1 MRILPLI
8 LAFVWPVTLPAGH
21 FTFTPLCREAYRE
34 ILSLRLEK
42 GEQVLQKAAEEDPDN
57 LMPVYLENYID
68 FFRLYISEDEALY
81 YSIRDHKKER
91 LRKLETG
98 DRASPWYL
106 FTQAGVHL
114 QWAITRLKFQA
125 YLTAFREVK
134 QTRNLLEL
142 NTYLHPDFLPN
153 RQYAAV
159 LEAVAGAIPDEY
171 KWGARILGLEGSVE
185 AGIKNLEY
193 LVGLDEAAF
202 PFKKECLTLYAFLAL
217 HLQHDNRT
225 AWEIVNRPEFNDP
238 DNLLASFVKAHV
250 AMYTGHNDAAVEILD
265 HRPRGPE
272 YIPFYF
278 LDYMSGLARVRKL
291 DPEAG
296 RWFRLYLENYQGKNY
311 LKECYQKLGWVALL
325 QGDTAGYRHYMELCL
340 SEGEAIVDPD
350 KAAEAE
356 AGWGF
361 IPDIT
366 LLKARL
372 LFDGGYYDQALQQ
385 LAGHRVEDFSSKH
398 DQVEFT
404 YRAGR
409 IYHYLGDYE
418 KALGYYFATIKNGAG
433 EPWYFAANAALQSG
447 LIYEAQGDYEKA
459 RYFYNKCLSMD
470 EVEYKTSL
478 DAQAKAGL
486 NRIKEK

>member
-1 MRILPLI
+1 
-8 LAFVWPVTLPAGH
+8 
-21 FTFTPLCREAYRE
+21 
-34 ILSLRLEK
+34 
-42 GEQVLQKAAEEDPDN
+42 
-57 LMPVYLENYID
+57 
-68 FFRLYISEDEALY
+68 
-81 YSIRDHKKER
+81 
-91 LRKLETG
+91 
-98 DRASPWYL
+98 
-106 FTQAGVHL
+106 
-114 QWAITRLKFQA
+114 
-125 YLTAFREVK
+125 
-134 QTRNLLEL
+134 
-142 NTYLHPDFLPN
+142 
-153 RQYAAV
+153 
-159 LEAVAGAIPDEY
+159 
-171 KWGARILGLEGSVE
+171 
-185 AGIKNLEY
+185 
-193 LVGLDEAAF
+193 
-202 PFKKECLTLYAFLAL
+202 
-217 HLQHDNRT
+217 
-225 AWEIVNRPEFNDP
+225 
-238 DNLLASFVKAHV
+238 
-250 AMYTGHNDAAVEILD
+250 VEILD

-325 QGDTAGYRHYMELCL
+325 QGDTAGYRHFMELCL